1 MLKNT
6 LINRE
11 ATKKVALALRHL
23 NEQVVYVGGAVVSL
37 YIDDPA
43 AEDIRPTK
51 DIDLTFQIATYAQ
64 LEKLREALNQ
74 LGFDQNAEDTVICR
88 FRYEDLQVDVMA
100 TETIGWAPSSP
111 WFKAGFEK
119 ALPIT
124 LDEVTIKVLPLPYF
138 LATKIE
144 AFFDRRIKDIY
155 ASHDLEDIVYLF
167 NYTTNIDTQ
176 ILASDMKVK
185 TYLSQKLEEIRNN
198 KTIVAAIPGS
208 LYYEQADE
216 RMEIILERIQNVI
229 DGIVN

>member
-6 LINRE
+6 LINRA

-74 LGFDQNAEDTVICR
+74 LGFDQNTEDNVICR
-88 FRYEDLQVDVMA
+88 FRYEDLKVDVMA
-100 TETIGWAPSSP
+100 TETVGWAPSSP
-111 WFKAGFEK
+111 WFKAGFDK

-144 AFFDRRIKDIY
+144 AFFDRGMKDIY

-167 NYTTNIDTQ
+167 NYTTNIDMQ
-176 ILASDMKVK
+176 LLASDKKVK
-185 TYLSQKLEEIRNN
+185 TYLAQKLEEIRNN
-198 KTIVAAIPGS
+198 KTIVSAIRGS
-208 LYYEQADE
+208 LYYDQADE
-216 RMEIILERIQNVI
+216 RMEIILERIQNVM